1 MTTTTLDHSR
11 ALPAAAPWRR
21 ALAALLSTSDDGAAT
36 LARVTLAIVMLP
48 HTAQHTGGW
57 LGGFGYTKMMGYFA
71 SLGIP
76 APFGFLAIAAEVL
89 APIALLLG
97 LGGRVAAAALAAVM
111 AVAVATV
118 HAPNGFFMNW
128 LGNLHGEGYEYH
140 LLAIALAGV
149 VILRGSGRWSLDHAV
164 TARARV

>member
-1 MTTTTLDHSR
+1 MTTTTLDPTH
-11 ALPAAAPWRR
+11 ALPAATPWRR
-21 ALAALLSTSDDGAAT
+21 VLTALLSTPADGAAT
-36 LARVTLAIVMLP
+36 LARVALAIVMLP
-48 HTAQHTGGW
+48 HAAQHTGGW
-57 LGGFGYTKMMGYFA
+57 LGGFGYAKMMGYFA

-76 APFGFLAIAAEVL
+76 APFGFAAIAAEVL
-89 APIALLLG
+89 APIALLVG
-97 LGGRVAAAALAAVM
+97 LGGRVAAAALAVVM

-149 VILRGSGRWSLDHAV
+149 VILRGSGRWSADRAL
-164 TARARV
+164 TAGG